1 MVGLSDI
8 NGYNQDKALIRQIF
22 VLTPRQAN
30 RATTPSTLQL
40 QKTNVLTPFNSL
52 TPLTPN
58 VEKVK
63 RWPTSLKGKKLKS
76 IWLNSLTP

>member
-40 QKTNVLTPFNSL
+40 QKTNVLTPYLPL
-52 TPLTPN
+52 TPLTPSTLQPKKTN
-58 VEKVK
+58 V
-63 RWPTSLKGKKLKS
+63 
-76 IWLNSLTP
+76 LTP

>member
-52 TPLTPN
+52 TPLTPSTLQPQKTN
-58 VEKVK
+58 V
-63 RWPTSLKGKKLKS
+63 
-76 IWLNSLTP
+76 LTP